1 MRGDCRLAA
10 PVTEKRIGLN
20 RYPGRSPMRIERAQ
34 RASEVSAVGVSDDG
48 GGVDRCLRA
57 MTGGEGR
64 RPPPSTRRSTRQKTS
79 SRTAERRLRA
89 GHRST
94 AGSSVAVSLSSRLAC
109 VACRDRAHP
118 HSDGHG
124 SPRLRRAG
132 APPRALEQHGRQHA
146 RRVREQI
153 APVESAAEDEMPD
166 SGAAR

>member
-1 MRGDCRLAA
+1 
-10 PVTEKRIGLN
+10 
-20 RYPGRSPMRIERAQ
+20 MRIERAQ

-57 MTGGEGR
+57 MTGG
-64 RPPPSTRRSTRQKTS
+64 
-79 SRTAERRLRA
+79 
-89 GHRST
+89 
-94 AGSSVAVSLSSRLAC
+94 
-109 VACRDRAHP
+109 
-118 HSDGHG
+118 
-124 SPRLRRAG
+124 AG